1 MGRVIGV
8 KRSDLGLLKDV
19 GKMALAA
26 AAAGLVTIAAR
37 VLLPHARP
45 FITLIACGAVF
56 SVAYLSIFLLS
67 GILTRD
73 EWSTIRRQ
81 LARLRRVPGG
91 RAGSLLTEGD
101 Y

>member
-1 MGRVIGV
+1 VVLAGLAERAVTGIRMGRVIGV

-45 FITLIACGAVF
+45 FITLIA
-56 SVAYLSIFLLS
+56 
-67 GILTRD
+67 
-73 EWSTIRRQ
+73 
-81 LARLRRVPGG
+81 
-91 RAGSLLTEGD
+91 
-101 Y
+101 